1 MHALRASE
9 SGFAVPT
16 VLLAIVAAFAL
27 GSVAVVGAVTTQ
39 RGTVR
44 DQNSKEALAAAES
57 GVNEAL
63 MHYNRIVT
71 NASQPCVVGTTAGL
85 APIALTGGWCAPVTR
100 SVAGMAGAQ
109 FTYWVRPT
117 TGEIQI
123 VSQGQVG
130 GVSRKVEVVARSSS
144 GLEPFNGSAGVIGLD
159 YIHMN
164 SNGRVTGDVGTN
176 GNITMNSNAE
186 IHCDYSHIG
195 PGRQV
200 ITNSNAIFDCP
211 TPEQGTISLPPVN
224 QGDVRTNNSNGR
236 FFAQDTYSGGTPNW
250 NASRRELI
258 LNSNT
263 TLTLGGTNY
272 SFCSIILNSNS
283 AIYIRAGSTVRLY
296 FDSPESCGYGSNST
310 QLTLN
315 SNSRISTTGGTPSH
329 VALLFVGSDTRTT
342 NAILNSNTQANESCE
357 QDYVIYA
364 PRTNITFNSNS
375 FFCGAIAG
383 KSIMLNSN
391 ADIRQS
397 NLASEFELP
406 NTVAHH
412 FAPEEFVDCGS
423 SETNP
428 PDAGC

>member
-1 MHALRASE
+1 M
-9 SGFAVPT
+9 
-16 VLLAIVAAFAL
+16 
-27 GSVAVVGAVTTQ
+27 TTQ
-39 RGTVR
+39 RGTTR
-44 DQNSKEALAAAES
+44 DQNTKEALAAAES
-57 GVNEAL
+57 GVNQAL
-63 MHYNRIVT
+63 MHYNRIVGT
-71 NASQPCVVGTTAGL
+71 ASQPCVVGEPAGL
-85 APIALTGGWCAPVTR
+85 ASVGMAGGWCSPVTR
-100 SVAGMAGAQ
+100 ALGGVDGAE

-117 TGEIQI
+117 PGAIEI
-123 VSQGQVG
+123 VSQGRVD
-130 GVSRKVEVVARSSS
+130 GVSRKVELVARSSS
-144 GLEPFNGSAGVIGLD
+144 GLEPFSGSAGVVGLD

-164 SNGRVTGDVGTN
+164 SNGRITGDVGTN

-186 IHCDYSHIG
+186 IHCDYAHIG

-200 ITNSNAIFDCP
+200 ITNSNAVFDCP

-236 FFAQDTYSGGTPNW
+236 MFSQDLASGGAPVW

-283 AIYIRAGSTVRLY
+283 AIYIRSGATTRLY
-296 FDSPESCGYGSNST
+296 FDSPENCGYGSGAT

-329 VALLFVGSDTRTT
+329 VALLFVGSDTRRTS
-342 NAILNSNTQANESCE
+342 AILNSNTQANESCE

-364 PRTNITFNSNS
+364 PRTDITFNSNS

-391 ADIRQS
+391 SDIRQS
-397 NLASEFELP
+397 NLATEFELP

-412 FAPEEFVDCGS
+412 FAPEEFVDCGAAATS
-423 SETNP
+423 P
-428 PDAGC
+428 PDAAC